1 MCYTLNDFGDII
13 LKGGEDLSSIMTVR
27 APTDLQQVLSSR
39 AKNLGLA
46 RNALVLQ
53 ILWDWVE
60 RQCREVDKHTS

>member
-1 MCYTLNDFGDII
+1 MA
-13 LKGGEDLSSIMTVR
+13 SIMTVR
-27 APTDLQQVLSSR
+27 APVDLQEILFLQ

-60 RQCREVDKHTS
+60 RHKQWIDAAELTG